1 MQNKNIGIRGRHRVV
16 TITPHAAG
24 KVREMMEEQ
33 GALNKG
39 LRVFVTG
46 GGCAGYSYGMAF
58 DERGEDDTVAEVE
71 GVDVLVDS
79 DSLPILEGAVVDY
92 IDDLTGA
99 GFTIQNPNAVKT
111 CGCGH
116 SFTTDE
122 GSAVHSHC

>member
-1 MQNKNIGIRGRHRVV
+1 MV

-24 KVREMMEEQ
+24 KVKEMMEEQ
-33 GALNKG
+33 GAANMG

-58 DERGEDDTVAEVE
+58 DDMNEGDTVAEV
-71 GVDVLVDS
+71 GGLDIFVDP

-92 IDDLTGA
+92 IDDLTGS
-99 GFTIQNPNAVKT
+99 GFTIHNPNAVKT